1 MTSFEYISTLLSII
15 VGLGITHLLIGI
27 GRIINNP
34 KGVKPYWI
42 HLVWTLTIFIWL
54 ISYWWFE
61 YRLISIHEWT
71 FQLYLFFILYAI
83 SLFFL
88 CIINM
93 PFYFPDDFREYYY
106 STRKWFFIV
115 LLFVSIIDITDT
127 IVKGGNHFANMG
139 IEYLIFITSCCI
151 LAIVGFFSKK
161 ELHHAIIAIFF
172 CLYNLWYTVTELNKL
187 STDL

>member
-15 VGLGITHLLIGI
+15 IGLGITHLLIGI

-61 YRLISIHEWT
+61 YRLISILEWT
-71 FQLYLFFILYAI
+71 FQLYLFFILYAV

-115 LLFVSIIDITDT
+115 FLLVNIIDITDT
-127 IVKGGNHFANMG
+127 LIKGSSHFASLG
-139 IEYLIFITSCCI
+139 IGYPIFFTSCI
-151 LAIVGFFSKK
+151 IMAIVGFFSKK
-161 ELHHAIIAIFF
+161 ELHHAIVAITF
-172 CLYNLWYTVTELNKL
+172 CLYNLWYTATSLNKL